1 MSTFDLGRFRDL
13 AFGRQALPDHP
24 MGTLDEARRLIALL
38 PDDDPAHSLAELT
51 QWTSSMNA
59 TDSFTPGRRARV
71 LMLLHEAAR
80 PLWRELGQRYLAPDG
95 RPDERGKGD
104 PAILRAMA
112 DSAFE
117 FASGFAIS
125 LDTSGQGSKWVEKN
139 YQAILIRNLRWLGRR
154 LALAYMLQQNLVAA
168 VWEQLHRLYHLAEE
182 RNLLRSAAPV
192 FEGSRHNSST
202 QAEYARAALVDLA
215 NPDGIRAREVEL
227 VYRIAARVA
236 PAVRFE
242 ATQSTEANFSLLPS
256 GAGRPGISRARARTA
271 PGQLFINTVNCLPR
285 LRAMLERDLGRDP
298 ADEDTL
304 FGGGFTLR
312 ERKAVLERVIAHW
325 GMDPPRRRTRR
336 IAMASAARVIAGF
349 ENILRV
355 VPPADR
361 QQIGDTRAVR
371 RALELKLDE
380 SSQTLK
386 RDQVRAALTG
396 EARVVDASAG
406 GIGIAIPRAQA
417 PWATQGALLAVTI
430 EPGTAWFLGV
440 LRRIFSVD
448 DELRLGVQLL
458 AARPTS
464 VAFLTESVKPEQVW
478 EDAIRHERA
487 FDDHYQR
494 GILLEPQ
501 ALPLQGAQLLLAP
514 GLASRGSQF
523 TVPSSKGQQRIRV
536 TRLAEDGPHY
546 QRAIFETLAASRN
559 Q

>member
-51 QWTSSMNA
+51 HWTSSMNA

-95 RPDERGKGD
+95 RPDERGRGD

-125 LDTSGQGSKWVEKN
+125 LDTSGQGSKWVEEN
-139 YQAILIRNLRWLGRR
+139 YHAILIRNLRWLSRR

-168 VWEQLHRLYHLAEE
+168 IWERLHRLYRLAAEHK
-182 RNLLRSAAPV
+182 LLQSAAPV
-192 FEGSRHNSST
+192 FEGSRHHSST
-202 QAEYARAALVDLA
+202 QAEYARAVLVDLA
-215 NPDGIRAREVEL
+215 GPDGIRAREVEL

-242 ATQSTEANFSLLPS
+242 AEPSTEANFSVLPS
-256 GAGRPGISRARARTA
+256 GGSRPGLARAKAA
-271 PGQLFINTVNCLPR
+271 PGRVFVNTVNCLPR
-285 LRAMLERDLGRDP
+285 LRGMIERDLGRDP

-325 GMDPPRRRTRR
+325 GMDPPRRRARR
-336 IAMASAARVIAGF
+336 ISMASAARIVAGF
-349 ENILRV
+349 DNVLRV

-361 QQIGDTRAVR
+361 RQTGDSRAAR
-371 RALELKLDE
+371 RALELQLDE

-386 RDQVRAALTG
+386 RDQVRAAQTS

-406 GIGIAIPRAQA
+406 GIGIAIRRAQA
-417 PWATQGALLAVTI
+417 PWATQGALVAVTI
-430 EPGTAWFLGV
+430 EPGTDWFLGV
-440 LRRIFSVD
+440 LRRIFSID

-464 VAFLTESVKPEQVW
+464 VAFLTETVKHEQVW
-478 EDAIRHERA
+478 EEAIRHEHA
-487 FDDHYQR
+487 FGDYYQR

-501 ALPLQGAQLLLAP
+501 SLPLRGAELLLAP

-523 TVPSSKGQQRIRV
+523 TVPLGTGQQRIRV
-536 TRLAEDGPHY
+536 ARLSEDGGHY
-546 QRAIFETLAASRN
+546 QRAIFEPIAG
-559 Q
+559 